1 MKLDKKISLPGHSGI
16 GLALRL
22 TLQVVEGF
30 QECVFELKQEVKRE
44 RSASSV
50 SVLESQRSCWAVP
63 VLSLWSA
70 KTSLEKTEAKLSR
83 LVA

>member
-1 MKLDKKISLPGHSGI
+1 M

-22 TLQVVEGF
+22 TLQVMEGF
-30 QECVFELKQEVKRE
+30 QECVIELKQEAKRE

-50 SVLESQRSCWAVP
+50 SVLESQRSCCWAVP

-70 KTSLEKTEAKLSR
+70 KTNLEKTEVKLSR
-83 LVA
+83 LMA